1 MALWRRQGSTLLA
14 DACKTFEIYELSG
27 SQPRWVKLTI
37 RPKPLINFTQQII
50 TKITA
55 KGILN
60 PQRRE
65 SCQLLESSAWGCT
78 DSYIY
83 VWQLQVRERLLKA
96 VGKVE
101 NLNAESQIVQSK
113 SEKSWERKKK
123 NRNVLFMN
131 YKLQRGQ
138 FTSFFLRN
146 LIFRKSSKIQWNS
159 KYSRTRFKHTH
170 TYIQRL
176 GIASAKVCFAQ
187 PNCAFKATLVCW
199 ITSILARKFSP
210 KVNSVCPFYLYAGS
224 IGAAN
229 QRRTRRSYG
238 RFTKN

>member
-1 MALWRRQGSTLLA
+1 M
-14 DACKTFEIYELSG
+14 
-27 SQPRWVKLTI
+27 
-37 RPKPLINFTQQII
+37 
-50 TKITA
+50 
-55 KGILN
+55 
-60 PQRRE
+60 
-65 SCQLLESSAWGCT
+65 
-78 DSYIY
+78 
-83 VWQLQVRERLLKA
+83 LKA
-96 VGKVE
+96 KLYKVK
-101 NLNAESQIVQSK
+101 AKRVV
-113 SEKSWERKKK
+113 EKEKK

-187 PNCAFKATLVCW
+187 PNCAFKATLVCR

>member
-27 SQPRWVKLTI
+27 SQPRWVKLSI

-113 SEKSWERKKK
+113 SEKGWERKKIEM
-123 NRNVLFMN
+123 FYSWTTN
-131 YKLQRGQ
+131 YREGSSLH
-138 FTSFFLRN
+138 SFFAIL
-146 LIFRKSSKIQWNS
+146 FFEKVVKFSGIQNTHAHVLS
-159 KYSRTRFKHTH
+159 THTH
-170 TYIQRL
+170 IYN
-176 GIASAKVCFAQ
+176 A
-187 PNCAFKATLVCW
+187 
-199 ITSILARKFSP
+199 
-210 KVNSVCPFYLYAGS
+210 
-224 IGAAN
+224 
-229 QRRTRRSYG
+229 
-238 RFTKN
+238 